1 VTKNKIGLKE
11 QRRIEA
17 AQKKR
22 KQTLSIVIPA
32 VLVVGAIVA
41 LIIISGAGANIEGI
55 FDFGIQDRGHDEGV
69 VFEAGGLPPVGGTHS
84 PRWQT
89 CGIYDQPVE
98 SKNAVHS
105 MEHGAVWITYSP
117 ELATAEIETLRDL
130 VQGQSYLLLTPFPNL
145 DSDVVLTAWGIQLPV
160 NSVDDDRIAQFIDE
174 YRLGP
179 QTPEFGATCDGG
191 VGQPIG

>member
-1 VTKNKIGLKE
+1 MTKSKVGRKE

-22 KQTLSIVIPA
+22 KRLLSIVIPA

-55 FDFGIQDRGHDEGV
+55 FDFGIQDRGHDESV
-69 VFEAGGLPPVGGTHS
+69 VFEAGSLPPVGGTHS

-117 ELATAEIETLRDL
+117 ELAAAEIETLRDL

-145 DSDVVLTAWGIQLPV
+145 DNDVVLTAWGIQLSV

>member
-1 VTKNKIGLKE
+1 VTKNKVGRKE

-22 KQTLSIVIPA
+22 KQTLSIVIGA
-32 VLVVGAIVA
+32 VLIVGAIIA
-41 LIIISGAGANIEGI
+41 LVIISGAGAKIEGI
-55 FDFGIQDRGHDEGV
+55 FDFGAQERGHDEGV
-69 VFEAGGLPPVGGTHS
+69 VFAAASLPPVGGTHS

-89 CGIYDQPVE
+89 CGIYDQPLE

-105 MEHGAVWITYSP
+105 MEHGAVWITYRP
-117 ELATAEIETLRDL
+117 ELPAAEIEILQEL
-130 VQGQSYLLLTPFPNL
+130 VQGQNYLLLSPFPNL
-145 DSDVVLTAWGIQLPV
+145 SNDVVLTAWGIQLPV
-160 NSVDDDRIAQFIDE
+160 ESVADERISQFIDE

-179 QTPEFGATCDGG
+179 QTPEFGATCDNG

>member
-1 VTKNKIGLKE
+1 VTKNKVGRKE

-22 KQTLSIVIPA
+22 RRTLSIVIPA

-41 LIIISGAGANIEGI
+41 LIITSGVGTNIEGI
-55 FDFGIQDRGHDEGV
+55 FDFGIQDRGHDESV
-69 VFEAGGLPPVGGTHS
+69 FFEAGSLPPVGGTHS

-105 MEHGAVWITYSP
+105 MEHGAVWIAYRP
-117 ELATAEIETLRDL
+117 ELSAAEIKTLQDL
-130 VQGQSYLLLTPFPNL
+130 VQGQSYLLLAPFPNL

-160 NSVDDDRIAQFIDE
+160 ESVDDQRIAQFIDE